1 MSNQNLF
8 TIQIRDTEVYFV
20 KHGEVNHVL
29 IRPICEVFGLD
40 ADWQIRDLKTDE
52 ILSGEVCEHT
62 TRLPHDDR
70 KRPYTCLP
78 EEFIYGWLM
87 GIKFSNTMSDDT
99 KAYLIAYK
107 RECYHVLYNYF
118 HGRVKEADERL
129 RNKVQFQKKLDAKK
143 SKLFNENEDYREILE
158 LEAQLKSLGDPY
170 AKLGRNRKIELMKD
184 LFSQN

>member
-1 MSNQNLF
+1 MEQSNLF
-8 TIQIRDTEVYFV
+8 TIQVRDQDVYYV
-20 KHGEVNHVL
+20 KVDGRNLVL
-29 IRPICEVFGLD
+29 IRPICDVFGID
-40 ADWQIRDLKTDE
+40 ADRQIRDLKTDE
-52 ILSGEVCEHT
+52 ILSGEVSEQT

-78 EEFIYGWLM
+78 EAFIYGWLM
-87 GIKFSNTMSDDT
+87 SIKFSNTMSDDT